1 MVQVLC
7 SLCHGSLIEQLLA
20 RETQVYLKSL
30 TTLLKTV
37 QTTCLPTTWLPF
49 WRFMPWFFTS
59 KDWTGP
65 SYPLNTTGGQVP
77 AAPLVSCCGGLGLWH
92 PSRSWNPSLVLS
104 SVPRDSVPCPHQSGE
119 GVLWGKPGNG
129 WAERQCLHPSSQR
142 WPLPYKGWRLR
153 GLGEEAMSKGTLTL
167 KAYTSFSFSTLLH
180 CGFTL
185 NTIQS
190 LNRSC

>member
-119 GVLWGKPGNG
+119 GVLWGKG
-129 WAERQCLHPSSQR
+129 WEWLSR
-142 WPLPYKGWRLR
+142 
-153 GLGEEAMSKGTLTL
+153 EAMPPSLIPEVAIALQGMKASRARRRGNVKGNPDFKGIHQLQFL
-167 KAYTSFSFSTLLH
+167 NPAPLWIYT
-180 CGFTL
+180 
-185 NTIQS
+185 
-190 LNRSC
+190 